1 MTFLF
6 YTGIFVFFGVCLI
19 LSFLI
24 MMQESK
30 SMGLGASFG
39 GEMSG
44 SMFGTST
51 AQILKKTTAVFAII
65 FVVLALAL
73 SFAGESLSNQP
84 KKIEE
89 TIQK

>member
-6 YTGIFVFFGVCLI
+6 YVGIFIFFGVCLI
-19 LSFLI
+19 LSFII

-39 GEMSG
+39 GEMSS

-51 AQILKKTTAVFAII
+51 AQVLKKVTAVFAVI

-73 SFAGESLSNQP
+73 SFAGESLSSKPQQVQ
-84 KKIEE
+84 ES
-89 TIQK
+89 IQK